1 MDFTICFQIQ
11 LNLMIGE
18 CELMWS
24 KTRKSLNNRLADSL
38 KKQVSYSF
46 ESYVINRHELPVFK
60 IVVNKKT
67 WFMSNLFLFNVSC
80 STQNKLMK
88 TLPPGMTYYEKCVL
102 TERKASEI
110 TIHDTGL
117 ADVDMIMKYIHE
129 FLNVISVDEC
139 LSGKNYFHYLL
150 SLLDR
155 RVGKRRIKTIL
166 ENINNEPEWIRRFI
180 ILRAEAEKIL

>member
-60 IVVNKKT
+60 IVVNKKHG
-67 WFMSNLFLFNVSC
+67 SC
-80 STQNKLMK
+80 QI
-88 TLPPGMTYYEKCVL
+88 YFYL
-102 TERKASEI
+102 TFHVALR
-110 TIHDTGL
+110 
-117 ADVDMIMKYIHE
+117 
-129 FLNVISVDEC
+129 IS
-139 LSGKNYFHYLL
+139 L
-150 SLLDR
+150 
-155 RVGKRRIKTIL
+155 
-166 ENINNEPEWIRRFI
+166 
-180 ILRAEAEKIL
+180 

>member
-46 ESYVINRHELPVFK
+46 ESYAINRHELPVFK

-88 TLPPGMTYYEKCVL
+88 TLPP
-102 TERKASEI
+102 
-110 TIHDTGL
+110 
-117 ADVDMIMKYIHE
+117 
-129 FLNVISVDEC
+129 
-139 LSGKNYFHYLL
+139 
-150 SLLDR
+150 
-155 RVGKRRIKTIL
+155 
-166 ENINNEPEWIRRFI
+166 
-180 ILRAEAEKIL
+180 